1 MRVNVGTSR
10 ISDAQGQLL
19 ARARRGGSGLLEGL
33 IEELAKGR
41 VDPARLLINRR
52 LSKEPG
58 AYKVKTMSAEA
69 AIQLSQARIRL
80 HPGEQIKYLVINSSR
95 ATPSSRKLPL
105 PQVRVLAE
113 AFVEGAP
120 NYDVAYYETLLR
132 AAADE
137 VLT

>member
-1 MRVNVGTSR
+1 MMTVNFELTKSR
-10 ISDAQGQLL
+10 TYPLT
-19 ARARRGGSGLLEGL
+19 GGSCS
-33 IEELAKGR
+33 
-41 VDPARLLINRR
+41 V
-52 LSKEPG
+52 
-58 AYKVKTMSAEA
+58 V
-69 AIQLSQARIRL
+69 
-80 HPGEQIKYLVINSSR
+80 NSSR

-105 PQVRVLAE
+105 AQVRLLAE